1 MPGGSLPAADPAS
14 MAGQEDALHRALT
27 DRLVAL
33 TAVYAELKSK
43 QLTLGI
49 MLICAAVGVVCACV
63 GFVCWWE
70 GQASESTE
78 TPYEERTRRFQ
89 AAFGSGSGSGPKA
102 AGTAGDPFAERQ
114 RQLRQRVRILPADED
129 DADDAGVVGQPTGQ
143 ACEPVTASAS
153 GSSADTSLRQRKRDR
168 RGSTYNTIPGQ
179 LQQAT
184 GEQAAGS
191 DGASVAPL
199 GAAGAAATDKKSTER
214 GGWSSWLP
222 FSKSAP
228 TEGTTAQGSVQE
240 QYAQRQAYLRQQITI
255 LPADSDSDE

>member
-1 MPGGSLPAADPAS
+1 

-89 AAFGSGSGSGPKA
+89 AAFGSGSGSDPKA

-168 RGSTYNTIPGQ
+168 RGSTCNTIHGQ
-179 LQQAT
+179 LQQVT
-184 GEQAAGS
+184 GGQAAGS

-199 GAAGAAATDKKSTER
+199 DAAGAAVAGKKGAAVSATRPNPMSTER

-222 FSKSAP
+222 FGKSAP